1 MNIEQRFLLK
11 AMEDKNFV
19 CFNYEDKSFK
29 DVKVLKFEDGLVYT
43 DNGNFELEKIMK
55 VVILKDRF

>member
-11 AMEDKNFV
+11 AIEDKNFV
-19 CFNYEDKSFK
+19 CFNYEEKSFK
-29 DVKVLKFEDGLVYT
+29 DVKVLKFEDGLIYT
-43 DNGNFELEKIMK
+43 NNGNFELEKIMK